1 MLTLTPP
8 ASTLCHHL
16 GYVFISP
23 VYLIQALTHRS
34 YGIENNERL
43 EFLGDSILN
52 CVIAQCL
59 FERFPQL
66 KEGDLLKFSPND
78 VISYYPNPVKE
89 ELYLKWELVNENKVA
104 SIEVYSM
111 SGQLVKSM
119 QKLESNNSSV
129 ISFNEYTSGTY
140 SILLLYSNGEQKSIT
155 IIKK

>member
-1 MLTLTPP
+1 MKQVLLFLFTILVSIGSYAQDRIKFDYDT
-8 ASTLCHHL
+8 AGNQIVRRLCL
-16 GYVFISP
+16 DCSEFKISDEEIKD
-23 VYLIQALTHRS
+23 VT
-34 YGIENNERL
+34 E
-43 EFLGDSILN
+43 
-52 CVIAQCL
+52 
-59 FERFPQL
+59 L
-66 KEGDLLKFSPND
+66 KEEDLLKFSLND

-119 QKLESNNSSV
+119 QKLEGNNSSV